1 MKIRKL
7 MAIVMAGVMVM
18 GFSGTV
24 FAAEV
29 TEPGEAD
36 TTVTWTNG
44 PTYSVTIPSTIDGA
58 DLQDKESGL
67 ELSATY
73 DLAPGTGLV
82 IFVANSVLMQ
92 RTGDTDST
100 NSLTLNLAA
109 ASEDGFELD
118 RSMLTWR
125 LTGSGSAQSAS
136 IYTTSAMPTK
146 AGDYTAI
153 ITFNIAYEEA
163 ETAS

>member
-7 MAIVMAGVMVM
+7 MAIAMASVMVM

-29 TEPGEAD
+29 TAPGTAD
-36 TTVTWTNG
+36 TTVTWTNA
-44 PTYSVTIPSTIDGA
+44 PTYSVTIPSTITGD
-58 DLQDKESGL
+58 DLRNSGSGL
-67 ELSATY
+67 EVSATY
-73 DLAPGTGLV
+73 DLAPGASLM
-82 IFVANSVLMQ
+82 ISLANSVLMQ
-92 RTGDTDST
+92 RIGDDDSA
-100 NSLTLNLAA
+100 TLALVPIG
-109 ASEDGFELD
+109 EGGFATIDNDLIWE
-118 RSMLTWR
+118 

-146 AGDYTAI
+146 AGDYEGT